1 MNPDLNKDL
10 LKVKSPPPYKVRT
23 KSKAKLPM
31 IPMPNENEKDVVAER
46 YEPVKVQIVSEK
58 NSRNEFD

>member
-1 MNPDLNKDL
+1 LNKDL
-10 LKVKSPPPYKVRT
+10 LKVKSPPPFKVRT

-31 IPMPNENEKDVVAER
+31 IKMPNENEKEKDVVAER

-58 NSRNEFD
+58 NSKNEFD